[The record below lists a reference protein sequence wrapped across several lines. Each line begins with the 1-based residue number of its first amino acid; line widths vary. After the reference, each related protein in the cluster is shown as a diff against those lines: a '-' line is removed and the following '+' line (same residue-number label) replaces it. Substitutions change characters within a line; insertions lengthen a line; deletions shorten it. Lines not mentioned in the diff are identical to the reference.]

1 MNGSQNRYF
10 INNVS
15 LKIPRKSNSSKYGP
29 IIHIIKT
36 TVATIEICG
45 KWSFCKSKSKLSLIS
60 FSFAVV
66 SLPVNMTINTL
77 LRILKTIDNTR
88 KPILIKISFP
98 LID

>member
-1 MNGSQNRYF
+1 MFVDKCCELKIIEDIMNGSQNRYF

-45 KWSFCKSKSKLSLIS
+45 KWSFVKVDLN
-60 FSFAVV
+60 FH
-66 SLPVNMTINTL
+66 
-77 LRILKTIDNTR
+77 
-88 KPILIKISFP
+88 
-98 LID
+98 